1 MMQNPRIRRMA
12 VPSISPRKR
21 SHIGLII
28 GTVVV
33 ILFGVGI
40 GLYFFLTSNCQAR
53 DEIGDKCSEDD
64 KCCVENKLKC
74 EFEKCCGN
82 IGFKCSN
89 NDECCDLNCE
99 DGSCKKPK
107 VECTKKDNEC
117 SANDDCCDD
126 LNCNSDNICADCKL
140 KNVNC
145 SDSNECCNENCSGGK
160 CYEESPPGTPP
171 GTPSPPGTPP
181 GTPTPPGP
189 ITCPEGYSLVSGECR
204 IKCGGTNGPAQG
216 ATCVGVTNPFETN
229 VHTAS
234 SNCCTAC
241 NGFKCCGHACAGRGH
256 GCDGDGCNCST
267 AYGDNMLKC
276 NGKWVD
282 HGNRKRLY
290 RGTWQKV
297 EDWSP

>member
-171 GTPSPPGTPP
+171 GTPTPPSPPSPP
-181 GTPTPPGP
+181 SPPYCEWTNIGESCETHCENKGK
-189 ITCPEGYSLVSGECR
+189 TCNEEAIGNINYENFIADYTCNSDCNSTIRMVAPDILYNYTKNTTGCQIPSNSNSVNFDVCTNILGSRNSLC
-204 IKCGGTNGPAQG
+204 ICK
-216 ATCVGVTNPFETN
+216 
-229 VHTAS
+229 
-234 SNCCTAC
+234 
-241 NGFKCCGHACAGRGH
+241 
-256 GCDGDGCNCST
+256 
-267 AYGDNMLKC
+267 
-276 NGKWVD
+276 
-282 HGNRKRLY
+282 
-290 RGTWQKV
+290 
-297 EDWSP
+297 